1 MSRRSPSRDI
11 PIDHPFPYAAECIS
25 TGVLGHYPGSA
36 GLQPGSRSHAGAWR
50 SQQRLLEAVGNLT
63 TSLLSFQAAFWR
75 YRKAGQERGESL
87 FSIRL
92 MLLI

>member
-1 MSRRSPSRDI
+1 VLTDQV
-11 PIDHPFPYAAECIS
+11 AAE
-25 TGVLGHYPGSA
+25 P
-36 GLQPGSRSHAGAWR
+36 RAWLTPC
-50 SQQRLLEAVGNLT
+50 QRLSGNLT